1 MKLALQKTI
10 GHTLSPADPLSEE
23 LLQKIK
29 PGEVIHG
36 EYARM
41 RNGRFHRKFFALLNL
56 GFEYWQ
62 PGQIDSK
69 YGTPEKNFDRFRS
82 DVTILAGYYH
92 TEIRLDG
99 SVRVEPDSI
108 SFAAMDEDTFEK
120 LYQSVLTVL
129 MQRIPVLSGMA
140 ADEIDSLV
148 DKFLHFA

>member
-10 GHTLSPADPLSEE
+10 SGLIPADPMTAEALE
-23 LLQKIK
+23 KIR

-36 EYARM
+36 EYRRM
-41 RNGRFHRKFFALLNL
+41 RNYKFHKKLFALLNL

-62 PGQIDSK
+62 PGEINSK
-69 YGTPEKNFDRFRS
+69 YGTPEKNFDRFRA

-129 MQRIPVLSGMA
+129 IERIPVLSSMTAGEV
-140 ADEIDSLV
+140 DTLV
-148 DKFLHFA
+148 DKFLRFA